1 MSDPKSVGAADPA
14 KKTSKITGPVD
25 NDATVLTTSDDI
37 KCYWNDEEFSNGD
50 RISAD
55 GKNYEASNGLWVEV

>member
-1 MSDPKSVGAADPA
+1 MSDPKSVDAADPA
-14 KKTSKITGPVD
+14 KKTSRVTGPVD

-50 RISAD
+50 RISTD
-55 GKNYEASNGLWVEV
+55 GKKYEASNGQWIEV